1 MSRPVLYALI
11 GLAVVLVALVAT
23 QVLVPSYLERR
34 AENRLTEGGGEARV
48 DIDALPALRLLFNRG
63 ERIEVRGERLDIPL
77 ERERGAVFDDLDRFK
92 EADVRLDRLTAG
104 PLRITRF
111 SLTRSDHHLPYILAV
126 SATVTVADLSDYAVR
141 QVGGTLGGFLGRLG
155 SSVLPGSNAPIP
167 VELDAEVDSD
177 DGLAIVESV
186 DGTVAGVPADP
197 LVAALASAI
206 AKRL

>member
-11 GLAVVLVALVAT
+11 GLAVLMLALLAT

-48 DIDALPALRLLFNRG
+48 DIDALPALRLLFNSG
-63 ERIEVRGERLDIPL
+63 KRIEVRGERLDIPL
-77 ERERGAVFDDLDRFK
+77 ESERGAVFDDLDRFA

-104 PLRITRF
+104 PLRIARF
-111 SLTRSDHHLPYILAV
+111 SLIRGDHDRPYNLAV
-126 SATVTVADLSDYAVR
+126 SATVTAADLADYAGR
-141 QVGGTLGGFLGRLG
+141 QVGGTLGGFLGRIG
-155 SSVLPGSNAPIP
+155 SGLLPGSTAPIP
-167 VELDAEVDSD
+167 VELDAEVVSD